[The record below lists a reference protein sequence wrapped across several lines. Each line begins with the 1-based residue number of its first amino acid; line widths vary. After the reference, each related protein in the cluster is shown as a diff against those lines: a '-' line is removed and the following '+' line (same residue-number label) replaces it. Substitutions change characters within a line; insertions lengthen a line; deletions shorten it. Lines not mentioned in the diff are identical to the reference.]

1 MKVGLIN
8 WMFWSYQRTRVLVS
22 KTLYSQF
29 VYANVCVYFR
39 WYVSNAKTVVN
50 RLPRLPD
57 YQCLF
62 CTRVVAVTY
71 RWRLLYIL
79 LCPRRS
85 PCQCLPPIPR
95 LLGLRNKTLY
105 HWHNVTSGGCQE
117 VSCTGFFP
125 RSWSSVLTNK
135 TLFACTSILAP
146 PRSVPAIR
154 SNTSHISLSYKLF
167 PVQHLEY
174 EYLSII

>member
-62 CTRVVAVTY
+62 CTRVLAVTY

-79 LCPRRS
+79 LCLRRS
-85 PCQCLPPIPR
+85 LCQCLLPIPR

-117 VSCTGFFP
+117 VSCTKFFHAPGPVSSLTKRCLLVLQSSCP
-125 RSWSSVLTNK
+125 RAVFQPSDPVLPTLASV
-135 TLFACTSILAP
+135 TSYFQ
-146 PRSVPAIR
+146 
-154 SNTSHISLSYKLF
+154 SNT
-167 PVQHLEY
+167 
-174 EYLSII
+174 